1 MEPLEREILNRLAKV
16 REHEETN
23 TNLNAIWRE
32 CGGVTPRDF
41 AQAWGSLAAGEM
53 VHGGVYE
60 SAGRNEGL
68 GKSTSQR
75 EEALKAWVLCSEKKR
90 LRAQASLPVDAGKPY

>member
-1 MEPLEREILNRLAKV
+1 LVEKTTAWGKTKTTLLNEILRPMEPLEREILNRLAKV

-41 AQAWGSLAAGEM
+41 AQAWGSLAAGEL
-53 VHGGVYE
+53 VHGEIYE
-60 SAGRNEGL
+60 SAERIEGL
-68 GKSTSQR
+68 GKITTQGK
-75 EEALKAWVLCSEKKR
+75 EALKA
-90 LRAQASLPVDAGKPY
+90 

>member
-41 AQAWGSLAAGEM
+41 VQAWGCLAAGEL
-53 VHGGVYE
+53 VHGEIYQSAE
-60 SAGRNEGL
+60 SIEGL
-68 GKSTSQR
+68 GKITTQGK
-75 EEALKAWVLCSEKKR
+75 EALKA
-90 LRAQASLPVDAGKPY
+90 